1 MAAAVER
8 ETGLFENWRARS
20 PYYGQT
26 HEAVA
31 QMVRR
36 FVEREA
42 TPFIDRW
49 ELAGEVPRELHRKAG
64 AAGILGM
71 GFPEEFGGTSEGV
84 DVFHHLVKVEEL
96 ARPGAGGFM
105 AGLLTHNVALP
116 PILLLGTPEMK
127 ARVAPPVIAGEKI
140 VAIAISEPSG
150 GSDVA
155 RLKTRA
161 ERKGDRYVVDG
172 SKIFITNGMRADY
185 YLTAV
190 RTGGE
195 GMGGI
200 SLLLIEKGI
209 KGFTQ
214 TRLKKMGWHSSDT
227 AALYFDG
234 VEVPVENLIGAENSG
249 FVRILEN
256 FNGERLQAAQQ
267 CTAYARVCLEEALGW
282 AKERRTFGKRLGEH
296 PVIRSK
302 LADMTRHL
310 EATQAWT
317 DLCAWQFIQGKC
329 RPADL
334 ALLKVQATRM
344 FELVAREAAQVL
356 GGASFIEGT
365 KTERIYRE
373 VRVVAIGGGSEEIM
387 LDLAGRQLGYG

>member
-1 MAAAVER
+1 MPAAIEATE
-8 ETGLFENWRARS
+8 LFEDWRARS
-20 PYYGQT
+20 PFYDHT
-26 HEAVA
+26 HEAVSLS
-31 QMVRR
+31 VRR

-42 TPFIDRW
+42 APHIEEW
-49 ELAGEVPRELHRKAG
+49 EAAGEVSRELHRKAG
-64 AAGILGM
+64 AAGVLGL
-71 GFPEEFGGTSEGV
+71 GFPEEFGGTSEGI
-84 DVFHHLVKVEEL
+84 DAFHHLVKVEEL

-116 PILLLGTPEMK
+116 PILLLGSAPMK
-127 ARVAPPVIAGEKI
+127 QRIAPAVIAGEKI
-140 VAIAISEPSG
+140 MAIAVTEPSG

-155 RLKTRA
+155 RLQTRA
-161 ERKGDRYVVDG
+161 ERRGDRFIVNG

-195 GMGGI
+195 GMSGI
-200 SLLLIEKGI
+200 SLLLIERGM

-214 TRLKKMGWHSSDT
+214 TRLRKMGWHSSDT
-227 AALYFDG
+227 AALYFDQ
-234 VEVPVENLIGAENSG
+234 VEVPAENLIGPENGG

-267 CTAYARVCLEEALGW
+267 CTAYARICLQEAIGW
-282 AKERRTFGKRLGEH
+282 AKDRHTFGKRLGEH

-302 LADMTRHL
+302 LADMTRQL

-317 DLCAWQFIQGKC
+317 DLCAWQFIQGKS

-344 FELVAREAAQVL
+344 FESVAREAAQVL
-356 GGASFIEGT
+356 GGASFVEGT

>member
-1 MAAAVER
+1 MASER
-8 ETGLFENWRARS
+8 ETGLFEDWRARS
-20 PYYGQT
+20 PHYNET

-36 FVEREA
+36 FVDREA
-42 TPFIDRW
+42 APHIEHW
-49 ELAGEVPRELHRKAG
+49 EDAGEVSRELHRKAG
-64 AAGILGM
+64 EAGILGM
-71 GFPEEFGGTSEGV
+71 GFPEEYGGISEGI
-84 DVFHHLVKVEEL
+84 DIFHHLVKVEEL

-116 PILLLGTPEMK
+116 PILLLGSPEMK
-127 ARVAPPVIAGEKI
+127 RRIAPAVIAGEKI
-140 VAIAISEPSG
+140 IALAVTEPSG

-161 ERKGDRYVVDG
+161 ERQGDRYVVSG

-195 GMGGI
+195 GMHGI
-200 SLLLIEKGI
+200 SLLLLEKGM
-209 KGFTQ
+209 KGFSQ
-214 TRLKKMGWHSSDT
+214 TRLRKMGWHSSDT
-227 AALYFDG
+227 AALYFDH
-234 VEVPVENLIGAENSG
+234 VEVPAENLIGAENGG

-256 FNGERLQAAQQ
+256 FNSERLQAAQQ
-267 CTAYARVCLEEALGW
+267 CTAYARVCLQEAIAW
-282 AKERRTFGKRLGEH
+282 AKDRQTFGKRLGEH

-302 LADMTRHL
+302 LADMTRQL

-317 DLCAWQFIQGKC
+317 DLCAWQLIEGKS

-344 FELVAREAAQVL
+344 FEMVAREAAQVL
-356 GGASFIEGT
+356 GGASFMQGT

>member
-1 MAAAVER
+1 MDRAVAEDR
-8 ETGLFENWRARS
+8 DLFADWRARS
-20 PYYGQT
+20 PFYDAT

-31 QMVRR
+31 QAVRR
-36 FVEREA
+36 FVERDA
-42 TPFIDRW
+42 TPHIDAW
-49 ELAGEVPRELHRKAG
+49 EAAGEVSRELHRKAG
-64 AAGILGM
+64 QAGILGM
-71 GFPEEFGGTSEGV
+71 GFPEEYGGTSEGFNI
-84 DVFHHLVKVEEL
+84 FHHLVKVEEL

-116 PILLLGTPEMK
+116 PILLLGSAEIK
-127 ARVAPPVIAGEKI
+127 QRLAPAVIAGEKI
-140 VAIAISEPSG
+140 MALAVTEPSG

-161 ERKGDRYVVDG
+161 ERRGDRYVVNG
-172 SKIFITNGMRADY
+172 SKIFITNGMRADL

-200 SLLLIEKGI
+200 SLLLIEKGM

-214 TRLKKMGWHSSDT
+214 TRLRKMGWHSSDT
-227 AALYFDG
+227 AALYFQD
-234 VEVPVENLIGAENSG
+234 VEVPVENLIGAENGG

-256 FNGERLQAAQQ
+256 FNSERLQAAQQ
-267 CTAYARVCLEEALGW
+267 CTAYARVCLAEAIAW
-282 AKERRTFGKRLGEH
+282 AKERLTFGKRLGEH

-302 LADMTRHL
+302 LADVTRQL

-317 DLCAWQFIQGKC
+317 DLCAWQFIQGKS

-344 FELVAREAAQVL
+344 FEVAAREAAQVL

>member
-8 ETGLFENWRARS
+8 ETGLFENWRSRS

-42 TPFIDRW
+42 APFIDRW
-49 ELAGEVPRELHRKAG
+49 ELAGEVPRDLHRKAG

-71 GFPEEFGGTSEGV
+71 GFPEEFGGTSEGI
-84 DVFHHLVKVEEL
+84 DVFHRLVKVEEL

-155 RLKTRA
+155 RLRTRA

-200 SLLLIEKGI
+200 SLLLIEKGM